1 MGRTP
6 ETLPARI
13 VAESYAWCEDLAR
26 THYENFPVASR
37 LLPVHL
43 RRPVAAVYAFARL
56 ADDMADEG
64 TLPPADRIAA
74 LDDWGRQLDR
84 ALTGEAGHP
93 VFIALAD
100 TVLHHRVPPA
110 LFHDLL
116 SAFRQD
122 VVKRRYASFDELLDY
137 CRRSADPVG
146 RILLH
151 LAHEATPENLHLSD
165 RVCSALQLINFWQD
179 LAQDVDENDRIY
191 LPQDAMAGHGVTE
204 AHLRQRRSDR
214 AMMRLM
220 RAEYR
225 RARAM
230 MEEGTALGRRLR
242 GRFGLEIR
250 LIIQGG
256 LRVLDRLEAQEDVFS
271 RPRLRRRDAVVIA
284 WRALRP

>member
-1 MGRTP
+1 MGRDA
-6 ETLPARI
+6 EALPARI

-26 THYENFPVASR
+26 RHYENFPVASR
-37 LLPVHL
+37 LLPARL

-64 TLPPADRIAA
+64 DLPPAERIAA
-74 LDDWGRQLDR
+74 LEDWGRQLDR
-84 ALTGEAGHP
+84 ALAGEAGHP
-93 VFIALAD
+93 VFTAIADLTAR
-100 TVLHHRVPPA
+100 HAVPPA

-122 VVKRRYASFDELLDY
+122 VSKRRYASFEEVMDY

-151 LAHEATPENLHLSD
+151 LAGEATPENLRLSD
-165 RVCSALQLINFWQD
+165 QVCSALQLINFWQD
-179 LAQDVDENDRIY
+179 LAQDLDENDRIY
-191 LPQDAMAGHGVTE
+191 LPQDAMAAHGVTE
-204 AHLRQRRSDR
+204 EHLRERCSDD
-214 AMMRLM
+214 AMTALM

-225 RARAM
+225 RARTM
-230 MEEGTALGRRLR
+230 MEEGAALGRRLR

-271 RPRLRRRDAVVIA
+271 RPRLRRRDAAVIL
-284 WRALRP
+284 WRALSS